1 LYGTRELDDRA
12 HAEVIDSPLGLIGV
26 TMTVQVMGRRTV
38 FAAFAALTVSACS
51 GGEQNLA
58 FASSSTV
65 RNAVAVQNST
75 SAASQNAA
83 LRLVL
88 ASTGNAARYRV
99 RERLMGHDFDNDAIG
114 ETKNLTGAISFDSN
128 GKVIRDA
135 SKFTVDAG
143 SFVSDKDRRDG
154 FVRGRLLEA
163 DQYPTVVLVPTAVR
177 GVTLPLPA
185 TGTRPIEMTG
195 DLTVRG
201 VTRPTTWNGTVQFK
215 DGAVS
220 GSAVTAFTF
229 DDIQMEQPRVPV
241 LLSVADTIRLEIT
254 FNLVQQ
260 R

>member
-1 LYGTRELDDRA
+1 M
-12 HAEVIDSPLGLIGV
+12 GV
-26 TMTVQVMGRRTV
+26 QMIGRRSIFV
-38 FAAFAALTVSACS
+38 AVAVLAISACS
-51 GGEQNLA
+51 RGGPNTA
-58 FASSSTV
+58 FASSSTP
-65 RNAVAVQNST
+65 T
-75 SAASQNAA
+75 SSATAQHSVTPASVNGAA

-163 DQYPTVVLVPTAVR
+163 DEYPMVVLVPTNVR
-177 GVTLPLPA
+177 GMAIPLPT
-185 TGTRPIEMTG
+185 TGSRPFEMTG

-220 GSAVTAFTF
+220 GSAATAFTF

-241 LLSVADTIRLEIT
+241 LLSVGDTIRLEIN

>member
-1 LYGTRELDDRA
+1 M
-12 HAEVIDSPLGLIGV
+12 GV
-26 TMTVQVMGRRTV
+26 KMMGRRSI
-38 FAAFAALTVSACS
+38 FAAVAVLAISACS
-51 GGEQNLA
+51 RGGPETA
-58 FASSSTV
+58 FASSSTPT
-65 RNAVAVQNST
+65 RSATAQHAVT
-75 SAASQNAA
+75 PASVNGAA

-88 ASTGNAARYRV
+88 SSTGNAARYRV

-114 ETKNLTGAISFDSN
+114 ETKHLTGAISFDSN
-128 GKVIRDA
+128 GKVIRDV

-163 DQYPTVVLVPTAVR
+163 DEYPTVVLVPTNVR
-177 GVTLPLPA
+177 GMTVPLPT
-185 TGTRPIEMTG
+185 TGSRPFEMTG

-215 DGAVS
+215 DGTVS
-220 GSAVTAFTF
+220 GSAATAFTF

>member
-1 LYGTRELDDRA
+1 MSLQAL
-12 HAEVIDSPLGLIGV
+12 
-26 TMTVQVMGRRTV
+26 GRRSV
-38 FAAFAALTVSACS
+38 VAAFTALAISACS
-51 GGEQNLA
+51 GGEPNTA
-58 FASSSTV
+58 YASSSTG
-65 RNAVAVQNST
+65 RNGVAGKGST
-75 SAASQNAA
+75 SALSQSAA

-88 ASTGNAARYRV
+88 ASTGSAARYRV

-128 GKVIRDA
+128 GKVIRDV

-143 SFVSDKDRRDG
+143 SFVSDKNRRDG

-163 DQYPTVVLVPTAVR
+163 DEYPMVVLVPTTVR
-177 GVTLPLPA
+177 GMTIPLPT
-185 TGTRPIEMTG
+185 TGSRPFEMTG

-215 DGAVS
+215 DGAVT